1 MERVDFNFW
10 VWVKFRP
17 DPEVDIEKFPEIN
30 VNAFDETL
38 PPK

>member
-17 DPEVDIEKFPEIN
+17 DPEVEIEKFPEIELEA
-30 VNAFDETL
+30 VGESF